1 MSQIAVF
8 DDILGSKFE
17 PSKVQGTENNQL
29 EFPYKMIQ
37 FVTFSRPLSV
47 SIEGLKV
54 NTNVLDF
61 LKNFQMT
68 SKNSRYFSVLH
79 FCTEELS

>member
-37 FVTFSRPLSV
+37 FVTSLDRSV
-47 SIEGLKV
+47 SP
-54 NTNVLDF
+54 
-61 LKNFQMT
+61 
-68 SKNSRYFSVLH
+68 SKG
-79 FCTEELS
+79 